1 MIFGA
6 EYLFTLWHTLGLSGV
21 KVRRT
26 YGWPA
31 SSLEARKHSS
41 KKAFNHSIIGL
52 IITGNPGPLI
62 MPIQRTLS
70 PVPPLG
76 KKTHH
81 MVLSKKDFNDL
92 EIERSPLL
100 SLSTP
105 NGLTSAIVT
114 PSSLS
119 ADMDHS
125 MNGLMHNFSSLV
137 FAEDTDDE
145 SVTEQGKATDHKVL
159 YDSGKLE
166 PEPLL
171 VANPRRF
178 VLFPIQDNEVWLIFW

>member
-1 MIFGA
+1 
-6 EYLFTLWHTLGLSGV
+6 
-21 KVRRT
+21 
-26 YGWPA
+26 
-31 SSLEARKHSS
+31 
-41 KKAFNHSIIGL
+41 
-52 IITGNPGPLI
+52 

-81 MVLSKKDFNDL
+81 MVLSKKDFNSFEED
-92 EIERSPLL
+92 RSPLR
-100 SLSTP
+100 SLSSP

-119 ADMDHS
+119 ADGDHS
-125 MNGLMHNFSSLV
+125 MNGLMYNLSSLV

-159 YDSGKLE
+159 YDSGKME

-178 VLFPIQDNEVWLIFW
+178 VLFPIQDNEVCINLDLIAFMITIRRNSPSRCSTDLGNVQEGRSIVLDCRRN